1 MVVYGKRVVEYILT
15 KHSDKIQQV
24 LLAKEIDKKQF
35 SAFAR
40 LNVPLVRVDSKKA
53 QSLARGGNHQGY
65 LLEIAPL
72 VPLEFSTLKAMNFV
86 LVLCG
91 ISDVGNIGALFR
103 TAFVLGVDGIVIC
116 GLKDFK
122 QEGVLRASSGAMLDM
137 PFCLV
142 YNALD
147 VANELKFAG
156 FRLYGASLKGV
167 ESNGVTQ
174 GKKALFLGAEG
185 NGLSAKILKK
195 MDINLT
201 IAQKREFD
209 SLNVSTAG
217 AILIDRIVNG
227 RF

>member
-137 PFCLV
+137 PFCLA

-185 NGLSAKILKK
+185 DGLSAKILKK

>member
-35 SAFAR
+35 RAFAR

>member
-35 SAFAR
+35 RVFAR

>member
-72 VPLEFSTLKAMNFV
+72 VPLGFSTLKAMNFV

-185 NGLSAKILKK
+185 DGLSAKILKK

>member
-1 MVVYGKRVVEYILT
+1 MVVYGRRVVEYILA
-15 KHSDKIQQV
+15 KHSDKILQV
-24 LLAKEIDKKQF
+24 FLAKEVDKKQF
-35 SAFAR
+35 RAFTR
-40 LNVPLVRVDSKKA
+40 LNVPLVRLDSKKA

-72 VPLEFSTLKAMNFV
+72 ALLEFSALKAMDFV

-103 TAFVLGVDGIVIC
+103 TAFVLGVEGIIIC

-122 QEGVLRASSGAMLDM
+122 QEGALRASAGAMLDM
-137 PFCLV
+137 PFCIM

-156 FRLYGASLKGV
+156 FRLYGTSLDGT
-167 ESNGVTQ
+167 ESSVVTQ
-174 GKKALFLGAEG
+174 GKKALFLGAESD
-185 NGLSAKILKK
+185 GLSAKILKK

-201 IAQKREFD
+201 IAQKGEFD
-209 SLNVSTAG
+209 SLNVSIAG
-217 AILIDRIVNG
+217 AILIDRMVNG

>member
-72 VPLEFSTLKAMNFV
+72 APLGFSTLKAMNFV

-185 NGLSAKILKK
+185 DGLSAKILKK

-201 IAQKREFD
+201 ITQKREFD

-217 AILIDRIVNG
+217 AILMDRIVNG

>member
-72 VPLEFSTLKAMNFV
+72 VPLGFSTLKAMNFV

-185 NGLSAKILKK
+185 DGLSAKVLKK